1 MSTTATLDRLRDLL
15 QRDFGIAREALDPA
29 ATLESLDIDSL
40 RMIEIVFCV
49 EEAFGVSVSADS
61 SELKARLATF
71 GDLAA
76 YVEEL
81 QAAPP
86 RGAP

>member
-1 MSTTATLDRLRDLL
+1 MTPTLERLRELL
-15 QRDFGIAREALDPA
+15 TRDFGIAREALQPG

-49 EEAFGVSVSADS
+49 EEAFGIAVDADAG
-61 SELKARLATF
+61 ELKARLTTL

-76 YVEEL
+76 YIEEL
-81 QAAPP
+81 AAAPP
-86 RGAP
+86 KGAA

>member
-1 MSTTATLDRLRDLL
+1 VSGTEERLRDLL
-15 QRDFGIAREALDPA
+15 HRDFGIAREALQPV

-49 EEAFGVSVSADS
+49 EEAFGIAVPADS

-76 YVEEL
+76 YIDEL
-81 QAAPP
+81 QA
-86 RGAP
+86 GAPREGT